1 MEATTV
7 DDMRP
12 SARLK
17 GMGMAV
23 LFLGLFGG
31 LWMIAALNT
40 ESLVWVLICALLP
53 ASLLALRGL
62 GLLHT
67 SRRVAATEP
76 ELTAEEREQRH
87 VMGRYFALTFIAEF
101 GAIAI
106 AANVL
111 ESTNQSAWIL
121 AAIGFIV
128 GVHFIPLAR
137 IFKYPLYYWTGG
149 VEIALCALIAWIMR
163 GRLLLAD
170 PLFGL
175 AMGLTLWLTV
185 LVVLVQARW
194 LAVRALAAE
203 QAASEPA

>member
-1 MEATTV
+1 MAE
-7 DDMRP
+7 MRP

-31 LWMIAALNT
+31 LWMIAALDAS
-40 ESLVWVLICALLP
+40 SLIWVVVCALLP
-53 ASLLALRGL
+53 ASLLVLRGL

-76 ELTAEEREQRH
+76 ALTAAEREERRQ
-87 VMGRYFALTFIAEF
+87 MGQHFALVFIAEF
-101 GAIAI
+101 GSIAV
-106 AANVL
+106 AANIL
-111 ESTNQSAWIL
+111 QALHLSAWIL

-149 VEIALCALIAWIMR
+149 LEMALCALIAWVMR

-185 LVVLVQARW
+185 LILLVQAHW
-194 LAVRALAAE
+194 LSARALAAT
-203 QAASEPA
+203 AASESA